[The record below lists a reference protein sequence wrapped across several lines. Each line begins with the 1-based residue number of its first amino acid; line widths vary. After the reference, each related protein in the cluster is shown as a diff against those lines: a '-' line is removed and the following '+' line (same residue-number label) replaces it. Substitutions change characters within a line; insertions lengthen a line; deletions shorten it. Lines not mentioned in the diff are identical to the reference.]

1 MNSVLQQVPPPKLP
15 VKLVRRAAPSVTFR
29 EVGYGYRPGRTFGLS
44 ILAHQLALIAIML
57 LGRHEYFEPSIVVK
71 PQFDPGHPTSILVLP
86 TLGGGS
92 EGSGQV
98 GGGEGSAGKLSSGLR
113 ARSRR
118 GFAYPGP
125 RPLVSNPPQATPGIQ
140 TILQPSLENLPRLR
154 RDVPLLD
161 IVQPPPTVAD
171 VGHEQPP
178 MVVKSGKLS
187 LRGPAETPMPQK
199 AVPDPVEDSEISRV
213 PKDQKGLLVLN
224 AIPPPSDV
232 TGKIPR
238 GEARA
243 QFAVSPA
250 EVTVIAEPAAG
261 TKSGGLL
268 SMAAGSGSRA
278 DIPSGDALAE
288 VAAGGDGAK
297 HGSAGSGTG
306 SRGRYG
312 SSQGSG
318 LNSQSTTSGTGRG
331 ASAGSAAG
339 TGSATGQGSGTGAG
353 SAPGGGGFPGITI
366 QGGRYGNTGNMQAK
380 VEPRRQISYNMNI
393 VSTASSGG
401 GLPELGVFQNEKVYT
416 VYLDMRAND
425 EDPTPSWTLQY
436 AVLQPAAGDP
446 GVPTSHIQGT
456 PTPPYAILKLVPE
469 FTPEL
474 VRKCARRLIVASATM
489 DVSGKLD
496 QVSVRQSPESQLVGP
511 LVEALKHWVFE
522 PAQIDGRPVA
532 LKILL
537 GIRLGA
543 SR

>member
-1 MNSVLQQVPPPKLP
+1 MSPVLEQARPPRRSLELVP
-15 VKLVRRAAPSVTFR
+15 RQAPALTLR
-29 EVGYGYRPGRTFGLS
+29 EVGYGYRPGRSFGLS

-57 LGRHEYFEPSIVVK
+57 LGRHEYLEPSIVVK
-71 PQFDPGHPTSILVLP
+71 PQFDPGHSTSILVLP

-161 IVQPPPTVAD
+161 IVQPPPAVAD
-171 VGHEQPP
+171 VGHEQPL

-187 LRGPAETPMPQK
+187 LRGPAETPIAAPKITLPVAPDSKIANLVEWKPQLPQK
-199 AVPDPVEDSEISRV
+199 AVSDPVEDSEISRV
-213 PKDQKGLLVLN
+213 RKDQKGLLVLN
-224 AIPPPSDV
+224 AIPPPPDV

-238 GEARA
+238 AEART

-250 EVTVIAEPAAG
+250 EATVIAEPAAG

-318 LNSQSTTSGTGRG
+318 LNSQSTASGTGRG
-331 ASAGSAAG
+331 TSSGSAAG
-339 TGSATGQGSGTGAG
+339 TGSATGQGSGMGAG

-416 VYLDMRAND
+416 VYLDMRADD

-474 VRKCARRLIVASATM
+474 VRKCAPRSGVGEAEPGKSTRRPT
-489 DVSGKLD
+489 G
-496 QVSVRQSPESQLVGP
+496 GG
-511 LVEALKHWVFE
+511 
-522 PAQIDGRPVA
+522 AQT
-532 LKILL
+532 L
-537 GIRLGA
+537 GLRT
-543 SR
+543 RTD

>member
-71 PQFDPGHPTSILVLP
+71 PQFDPGHSTSILVLP

-125 RPLVSNPPQATPGIQ
+125 RPLVSNPPQARPGIQ

-187 LRGPAETPMPQK
+187 LRGPAETPITAPKITLPVAPDSKIANLVEWKPQVPQK

-446 GVPTSHIQGT
+446 GVPTS
-456 PTPPYAILKLVPE
+456 
-469 FTPEL
+469 
-474 VRKCARRLIVASATM
+474 RLMRS
-489 DVSGKLD
+489 S
-496 QVSVRQSPESQLVGP
+496 S
-511 LVEALKHWVFE
+511 
-522 PAQIDGRPVA
+522 
-532 LKILL
+532 
-537 GIRLGA
+537 
-543 SR
+543 